1 MSVEFSTEGKKAFDE
16 LLTRYPYKEPALLP
30 VLHLAQQEFGYLSL
44 DVLRYVAE
52 LLELPPARVAGVA
65 TFYPM
70 YHLKPVG
77 KYLIHVCATLSCA
90 LLGAVSIVGYLEEK
104 LGVKAGE
111 STPDGRFT
119 LLKVEC
125 VASCGTAPV
134 IMLNETLIHKVTKDK
149 LDDVLADPEAYVTKR
164 KL

>member
-1 MSVEFSTEGKKAFDE
+1 MSVQFSPEARKAFDE

-30 VLHLAQQEFGYLSL
+30 ALHLAQREFGHLSL
-44 DVLRYVAE
+44 DALKYVAE

-70 YHLKPVG
+70 YHFKPVG

-90 LLGAVSIVGYLEEK
+90 LLGAVGIVDYLEEK

-111 STPDGRFT
+111 TTPDGRFT
-119 LLKVEC
+119 ILKVEC
-125 VASCGTAPV
+125 VAACGTAPV
-134 IMLNETLIHKVTKDK
+134 IILNETLVHQITKAK
-149 LDDVLADPEAYVTKR
+149 LDDILADPEAYVTK
-164 KL
+164 KKT

>member
-1 MSVEFSTEGKKAFDE
+1 MPVQFSPEAKKEFDE

-30 VLHLAQQEFGYLSL
+30 VLHLAQREFGHLSL
-44 DVLRYVAE
+44 DALKYVAD

-70 YHLKPVG
+70 YHFKPVG
-77 KYLIHVCATLSCA
+77 KYLLHVCATLSCA
-90 LLGAVSIVGYLEEK
+90 LLGAEGVVDYLQKK
-104 LGVKAGE
+104 LGVHAGE
-111 STPDGRFT
+111 TTPDGRFT

-134 IMLNETLIHKVTKDK
+134 LMLNETLIHKVTREK
-149 LDDVLADPEAYVTKR
+149 LDDILADPEAYVTKQ
-164 KL
+164 KT